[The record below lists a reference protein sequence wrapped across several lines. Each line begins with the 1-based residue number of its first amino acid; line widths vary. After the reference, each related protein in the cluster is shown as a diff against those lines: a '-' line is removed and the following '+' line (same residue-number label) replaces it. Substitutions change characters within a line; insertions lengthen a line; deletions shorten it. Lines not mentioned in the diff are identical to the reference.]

1 MQIKQYTAG
10 NSGLYWTKLHKTK
23 KITWASSQTLDKRD
37 GGDHEG
43 KRDIRRQRTVNSG
56 DSTREPVLSTTGS
69 VNTAAVAAVTPF
81 IINKNNSGD
90 DDGKEIPSTPIELT
104 DVLCTIVSDDRYFH
118 GKKLRTLEK
127 LIECNEIPSTPIELM
142 DVLCTIVSDRYSHN
156 EKLRT
161 LDKLIKWERTAGG
174 DFLKLFHVCNGIW
187 SVSNFIKK
195 TLKDRNCVGRVRIK
209 SIEKAAHII
218 SISTYPGKNKLNL
231 QIATKIATSAIYIY
245 RWG

>member
-23 KITWASSQTLDKRD
+23 QITWASSKTLDKRD

-104 DVLCTIVSDDRYFH
+104 DVLCTIVSDRYFQD
-118 GKKLRTLEK
+118 KKLRTLEK
-127 LIECNEIPSTPIELM
+127 LIKCNEIPSTPIELT

-195 TLKDRNCVGRVRIK
+195 TLKDGNCVGRVRIE

-218 SISTYPGKNKLNL
+218 SISTYPRKKKLNL

>member
-23 KITWASSQTLDKRD
+23 QITWASSKTLDKRD

-56 DSTREPVLSTTGS
+56 DSTREPVLSATGS
-69 VNTAAVAAVTPF
+69 VNAAAVAAVTPF

-90 DDGKEIPSTPIELT
+90 DDGNEIPSTPIELT

-127 LIECNEIPSTPIELM
+127 LIECNEIPSTPIELT

-195 TLKDRNCVGRVRIK
+195 TLKDGNCVGRVRIE

-218 SISTYPGKNKLNL
+218 SVSTYPRKKKLNL

>member
-23 KITWASSQTLDKRD
+23 NISWASSKTLDKRD

-43 KRDIRRQRTVNSG
+43 KRDIRRQRPVNSG
-56 DSTREPVLSTTGS
+56 DPTREPVLSATGS
-69 VNTAAVAAVTPF
+69 VNA
-81 IINKNNSGD
+81 IIDKNNSDD
-90 DDGKEIPSTPIELT
+90 DDG
-104 DVLCTIVSDDRYFH
+104 
-118 GKKLRTLEK
+118 
-127 LIECNEIPSTPIELM
+127 NEIPSTPIELM
-142 DVLCTIVSDRYSHN
+142 DVLCTIVSDRYFQDKKLRTLEKLIKCNEIPSTPIELTDVLCNIVSDRYSHN

-195 TLKDRNCVGRVRIK
+195 TLEDRNCVGRVRIK